1 MTEERKTTIKE
12 PVPRYA
18 MADGSAPEYEAI
30 LEQIQNYRKSM
41 IGRSFFYI
49 HAGDSE
55 QPCLCRIIPGSG
67 KIFFHEIVDHG
78 KYGISDEDMEEAQK
92 FDTGAFT
99 LPGHFH
105 ISPHIEKK
113 LRALLDENE
122 KITAYHS

>member
-1 MTEERKTTIKE
+1 MTDQRMMTIEE
-12 PVPRYA
+12 PLPRYA

-55 QPCLCRIIPGSG
+55 QLCLCRIIPGSG

-92 FDTGAFT
+92 VRHRGLYPAGSFPYLAPHRKETACA
-99 LPGHFH
+99 PG
-105 ISPHIEKK
+105 
-113 LRALLDENE
+113 
-122 KITAYHS
+122 